1 MHSLLSLLTEYL
13 NNKTSSNT
21 LLTRVYL
28 RMNLSTA
35 TPEIVHDINI
45 STYKNKICGDKIT
58 VELVIK
64 KKEIKKMY
72 YETQSCIF
80 CQASASLLSR
90 IATKNN
96 IEEWSLIIKEINKN
110 KGISSLKDD
119 KLKIFNKLFLKKYN
133 NRFSCVILPFNA
145 LVKTAKNTL

>member
-1 MHSLLSLLTEYL
+1 MIDKSIIKIAFDTKNYG
-13 NNKTSSNT
+13 
-21 LLTRVYL
+21 L
-28 RMNLSTA
+28 RNITK
-35 TPEIVHDINI
+35 NI
-45 STYKNKICGDKIT
+45 STYKNKICGDEIT

-133 NRFSCVILPFNA
+133 NRFSCVMLPFNA